1 MSGDLLRLIM
11 VSIASVVS
19 GYYLFSLIYRVGSG
33 RNALRG
39 RMNTLVKVFFIISSV
54 CTGYY
59 MASIVMPMRTRVDIT
74 SIDYAIVDVDP
85 GYHLIFLGFAVNN
98 GRSEAHDVKV
108 WVTWTDASGE
118 SYTGS
123 RSLGSLSPRESK
135 YFEVVFT
142 YTQAPM
148 ISSYSQSVTFT
159 N

>member
-1 MSGDLLRLIM
+1 MSGDLLRLIL
-11 VSIASVVS
+11 VSIASVAS
-19 GYYLFSLIYRVGSG
+19 GYYIFSLIYRVGSG
-33 RNALRG
+33 RKALRG
-39 RMNTLVKVFFIISSV
+39 RMNTLVKMFFIVSSV

-59 MASIVMPMRTRVDIT
+59 MASIVMPTRTRVDIS

-98 GRSEAHDVKV
+98 GRSDAQDVKV
-108 WVTWTDASGE
+108 WVTWTDSRGD

-142 YTQAPM
+142 YTEAPVV
-148 ISSYSQSVTFT
+148 SSYSQSVTFT
-159 N
+159 D